1 MTTQLLSFTV
11 FFFLCLPGES
21 CGGKGG
27 ARSVHERSD
36 GVMGV
41 CVCAYVCV
49 WNKYFSSFLHTSCE
63 LFYAERKAGE
73 DDQRF
78 IFMF

>member
-11 FFFLCLPGES
+11 FFFLFARGVSL
-21 CGGKGG
+21 GKRG

-41 CVCAYVCV
+41 CVCAFVYV

-63 LFYAERKAGE
+63 LFYAERKE
-73 DDQRF
+73 RQVKTTSD
-78 IFMF
+78 

>member
-1 MTTQLLSFTV
+1 MR
-11 FFFLCLPGES
+11 
-21 CGGKGG
+21 GKGG

-49 WNKYFSSFLHTSCE
+49 EEVFFFFLHTSCE
-63 LFYAERKAGE
+63 LFYAERKERQVKTTSDLVSCYRDLFFLLSILLVAP
-73 DDQRF
+73 Q
-78 IFMF
+78 